1 MTRRWYFKNNLS
13 AFTKLVVYEW
23 QWTNPRFHCFFSK
36 HLQCLQ
42 FQTSLINQRCQK
54 GFRVAV
60 VCIRVVN
67 GKALSFRGCSS
78 TSRNFWPGQNFGLKF
93 RPGDRNSGL
102 ARNFGSQMNSPLI
115 INDTCY
121 IDLFIH
127 LVPWAGLMPWMILG
141 RLTLSQVACPSLP
154 NSPSPQLNTS
164 PEAASASMWPP
175 PPFEADTWTMVN
187 PLMADM
193 REREATSSEFPSP
206 SFPLVP
212 SPQDEMLVPLAWTA
226 NVQLTPHSIWWAI
239 SKHEAKRPRWKKYF
253 KVVYFSKLIVYNE
266 TSQMSD
272 TKYSLHVR

>member
-67 GKALSFRGCSS
+67 GKALSYII
-78 TSRNFWPGQNFGLKF
+78 NDKF
-93 RPGDRNSGL
+93 
-102 ARNFGSQMNSPLI
+102 I

-175 PPFEADTWTMVN
+175 PPFEADSKNFPPFVRVCDCQICIDSD
-187 PLMADM
+187 DM
-193 REREATSSEFPSP
+193 FPK
-206 SFPLVP
+206 SFL
-212 SPQDEMLVPLAWTA
+212 
-226 NVQLTPHSIWWAI
+226 
-239 SKHEAKRPRWKKYF
+239 
-253 KVVYFSKLIVYNE
+253 
-266 TSQMSD
+266 
-272 TKYSLHVR
+272 